1 MSDAA
6 AVVRHA
12 AVRYRTVALNHEQS
26 ARQRLARLRRE
37 VSAERVAH
45 ARWSVEE
52 QKLLNAEQLREEK
65 DRMFNRALRY
75 HLADEPRAT
84 KAEMVRLAEHVN
96 AALCAEPGPPVDRR
110 SSPRGSW
117 AHSSETPTWYRIFKQ
132 IADDVGRLTFAAW
145 EHWLRR
151 GLGISDDEIDDEVVQ
166 RVWLSLD
173 ADCSGV
179 ISSGEFGAFMRLGQ
193 SCEAALRRRVHQT
206 PLSPARS
213 DARKTLALR
222 KEAARQVRVEIELAK
237 TRHAQAQLLS
247 PDHAIMQ
254 SVRHCDASALA
265 LERELAM
272 LRELRTGGGTG
283 AARRQ
288 SGRGGGEA
296 GTGTPPRKAGTGSAS
311 QASPVSVMQGFG
323 GWHVPPFERRHAPP
337 DEAESAPHA
346 SGRTTPPSPPP
357 TSPPPPRGREA
368 LRAPCVWEAPPARPV
383 APPERKVLPGPE
395 TPRRTF
401 LHGARVGNSYY

>member
-1 MSDAA
+1 MSDA

-110 SSPRGSW
+110 NSPRGSW

-213 DARKTLALR
+213 DARKTQALR
-222 KEAARQVRVEIELAK
+222 KEAAQQVRREIELA
-237 TRHAQAQLLS
+237 LYL
-247 PDHAIMQ
+247 PYI
-254 SVRHCDASALA
+254 
-265 LERELAM
+265 
-272 LRELRTGGGTG
+272 
-283 AARRQ
+283 
-288 SGRGGGEA
+288 
-296 GTGTPPRKAGTGSAS
+296 
-311 QASPVSVMQGFG
+311 SPVSPLYLPGAPRDRAGEDAARASAVALTRPRDHAVGPPLRRERARSGARAGDATRAAHGRWHG
-323 GWHVPPFERRHAPP
+323 GSAEAKRAGGGRSGHRHTPTQSEHWLGLPGLAGLGDAKLRRLARP
-337 DEAESAPHA
+337 
-346 SGRTTPPSPPP
+346 
-357 TSPPPPRGREA
+357 A
-368 LRAPCVWEAPPARPV
+368 LRKAARS
-383 APPERKVLPGPE
+383 
-395 TPRRTF
+395 PRR
-401 LHGARVGNSYY
+401 G

>member
-1 MSDAA
+1 MNDAPDT

-12 AVRYRTVALNHEQS
+12 AVRYRTVALGQEQS

-45 ARWSVEE
+45 ARWSVDEKK
-52 QKLLNAEQLREEK
+52 QTVAERLREEK
-65 DRMFNRALRY
+65 DRMFNRDLRY
-75 HLADEPRAT
+75 NLADEPRAT
-84 KAEMVRLAEHVN
+84 KAEVVRLAEHLN
-96 AALCAEPGPPVDRR
+96 AMLCAEPGPSVDRR

-117 AHSSETPTWYRIFKQ
+117 AHGSTPTWYRLFKQ
-132 IADDVGRLTFAAW
+132 IADGVGRLTFAAW

-151 GLGISDDEIDDEVVQ
+151 GLGISHDEIDDEALQ

-179 ISSGEFGAFMRLGQ
+179 ISGGEFGAFMRLGQ
-193 SCEAALRRRVHQT
+193 SCEEALRRRVHQT
-206 PLSPARS
+206 TISPARS
-213 DARKTLALR
+213 DSRKTLGLR
-222 KEAARQVRVEIELAK
+222 KEAAQQVRREIEMAK

-254 SVRHCDASALA
+254 SVRHCDAGAAA

-272 LRELRTGGGTG
+272 LRELRTG
-283 AARRQ
+283 AARRP
-288 SGRGGGEA
+288 GGGKA
-296 GTGTPPRKAGTGSAS
+296 DTGKDTGSS
-311 QASPVSVMQGFG
+311 SEVSPVSVMQGLG
-323 GWHVPPFERRHAPP
+323 GWHVHAA
-337 DEAESAPHA
+337 EAESAPRA

-357 TSPPPPRGREA
+357 TSPPPPPRGREA
-368 LRAPCVWEAPPARPV
+368 LRTPCVWEAPPARSM

-401 LHGARVGNSYY
+401 LQGARVGNSYY

>member
-1 MSDAA
+1 MDDALDT

-12 AVRYRTVALNHEQS
+12 AVRYRTVALGQEQS

-52 QKLLNAEQLREEK
+52 RKQTVAEQLRVEK
-65 DRMFNRALRY
+65 DRMFNRDLRY

-84 KAEMVRLAEHVN
+84 EAEVVRLAEHLN
-96 AALCAEPGPPVDRR
+96 AALCAELGPSVDRR

-117 AHSSETPTWYRIFKQ
+117 AHGSETPTWYRLFKQ
-132 IADDVGRLTFAAW
+132 IADGVGRLTFTAW

-151 GLGISDDEIDDEVVQ
+151 GLGISHDEIDDEALQ

-173 ADCSGV
+173 ADCTGV

-193 SCEAALRRRVHQT
+193 SCEEALRRRVHQNT
-206 PLSPARS
+206 ISPARS
-213 DARKTLALR
+213 DSRTTLALR
-222 KEAARQVRVEIELAK
+222 KDAAQEVRREVELAK

-254 SVRHCDASALA
+254 SVRHCDAGAAA

-272 LRELRTGGGTG
+272 LRELRTGTG
-283 AARRQ
+283 AARKPA
-288 SGRGGGEA
+288 GGKAGGG
-296 GTGTPPRKAGTGSAS
+296 KAGGGKAGGGNAGGSKEIGSAS
-311 QASPVSVMQGFG
+311 EASPVSVMQGLG
-323 GWHVPPFERRHAPP
+323 GWHAHAA
-337 DEAESAPHA
+337 EAEARTPPRA
-346 SGRTTPPSPPP
+346 SGRATPPLPP
-357 TSPPPPRGREA
+357 SSPPPRGREA
-368 LRAPCVWEAPPARPV
+368 LRAPCVWEAPPARSV

-401 LHGARVGNSYY
+401 LSGARIGNSYY